1 MGVIIASA
9 FIISILAISMVSQ
22 QEKVRE
28 LRIRERMN
36 DRLTSI
42 QDRLARDIQSTLE
55 QVFAGVGQETFSP
68 HAPDSVLGRMKEIV
82 LENPIVQYPFILE
95 LDRENF
101 LFPYSRKALGSVTA
115 IADKALADAAI
126 RSIYREARR
135 VEVDKRQY
143 SAAISLY
150 QKAYRQTAR
159 PVTKLYVANAIARCY
174 FKSNRFRQALW
185 YYLRNLDKTR
195 NLFRR
200 EQELYFLTLRQI
212 ALSYKLMRLNPQA
225 LQYYL
230 NLYEAVISN
239 AVTAHPNVAEMFKNE
254 ALDYLNQYTLSD
266 DEDSKRFKRAK
277 ASDRLKQASSLDI
290 ALSWMFFEL
299 ESPTSS
305 DGIEDADSIKLRE
318 LYTTTDRKARF
329 YRAVKDARQWKDLP
343 TGRTLYSS
351 VKEKTGVG
359 TAAPTQFQVVS
370 RKLSDNLM
378 FGFFPSLR
386 HVRQQLFKGITAGTL
401 EDPNLRLRLLRKN
414 TLPAKRDRFQYTLL
428 SIPVGSLFPN
438 HEIVLESSRRD
449 LFRRLAKREI
459 RSSYIL
465 IALLIVVMTVG
476 TVFFYK
482 YIVREE
488 ELLRLKAEFVDSVSH
503 TLKTPLTRMGLL
515 AENIRQGW
523 VKDQHQR
530 EQFLATIM
538 AETSRM
544 NDMVNNMLNF
554 SRIESGK
561 KQYEFSRAPL
571 QDIIAATLQQ
581 YSGYIEAAGFTCV
594 QKIDHTLPPIRL
606 DADAVKLILVNL
618 LQNAVKYSDRDKHI
632 EIRLYRKDEHAV
644 LAVED
649 RGMGI
654 NQRDKQQIFEK
665 FFRAADSNVKAREGS
680 GLGLFLVHHAV
691 AAHNGSIEVTS
702 EPGKGSTFLVY
713 LPIEEGDRQ

>member
-42 QDRLARDIQSTLE
+42 QDRLDRDIQSTLE
-55 QVFAGVGQETFSP
+55 QVFARVGQETFSP
-68 HAPDSVLGRMKEIV
+68 HAPNSVLGRMKEIV

-95 LDRENF
+95 PSGETF
-101 LFPYSRKALGSVTA
+101 LFPFSRKALGSVTA
-115 IADKALADAAI
+115 IADKALADATI

-143 SAAISLY
+143 SSAISLY
-150 QKAYRQTAR
+150 QKAYRQAVS

-185 YYLRNLDKTR
+185 YYHGNLDKTATS
-195 NLFRR
+195 FRR
-200 EQELYFLTLRQI
+200 EQELHFLTLRQI
-212 ALSYKLMRLNPQA
+212 ALSYKLMRLNPEA

-254 ALDYLNQYTLSD
+254 ALDYLNQYTLND
-266 DEDSKRFKRAK
+266 DEDSERFNRAK

-299 ESPTSS
+299 ESPTTAS

-329 YRAVKDARQWKDLP
+329 YRAVKDSDQWKDQP
-343 TGRTLYSS
+343 IGRTHYSS
-351 VKEKTGVG
+351 VKEKTRVG
-359 TAAPTQFQVVS
+359 TGAPIQFHIVS
-370 RKLSDNLM
+370 RKISDNLV
-378 FGFFPSLR
+378 FGFYPSLR
-386 HVRQQLFKGITAGTL
+386 HVRDQLFKDITSGIL
-401 EDPNLRLRLLRKN
+401 ENPNLSLRLLRKN
-414 TLPAKRDRFQYTLL
+414 TLPTKRERFQYTLL
-428 SIPVGSLFPN
+428 SIPVGSLFPH
-438 HEIVLESSRRD
+438 HEIVLKSTHRD
-449 LFRRLAKREI
+449 FFRRLAKREI

-465 IALLIVVMTVG
+465 IALLIMVMTVG
-476 TVFFYK
+476 TVIFYK

-544 NDMVNNMLNF
+544 NDMINNMLNF

-571 QDIIAATLQQ
+571 QDIVAATLQQ
-581 YSGYIEAAGFTCV
+581 YSGDIEAAGFTCV
-594 QKIDHTLPPIRL
+594 QEIDHTLPPIRM
-606 DADAVKLILVNL
+606 DVDAVKLVLVNL
-618 LQNAVKYSDRDKHI
+618 LQNAVKYSDRAKHI

-644 LAVED
+644 LAVTD
-649 RGMGI
+649 HGMGI
-654 NQRDKQQIFEK
+654 NQRDRHQIFEK

-691 AAHNGSIEVTS
+691 AAHNGNIEVTS
-702 EPGKGSTFLVY
+702 EPGTGSTFLVY
-713 LPIEEGDRQ
+713 LPIEKGDR